1 MTEAEAEGRN
11 EETSEV
17 SQNDDEEEEEED
29 PEDQTFLRASKW
41 EVMDKEEK
49 LARLDG
55 TGEKVRC
62 RLAQHR
68 TIEDWLELG
77 LEETRRPVRQGQK
90 RVRWADLEQR
100 KTQER
105 VAQLGFVVG
114 QTNWASQEDR
124 ESAASSA
131 LTATKI
137 IPSRWDSEF
146 HN

>member
-1 MTEAEAEGRN
+1 M
-11 EETSEV
+11 
-17 SQNDDEEEEEED
+17 
-29 PEDQTFLRASKW
+29 
-41 EVMDKEEK
+41 
-49 LARLDG
+49 
-55 TGEKVRC
+55 RC

-90 RVRWADLEQR
+90 RVRPSLVVRYFYLLSSHFQVRWADIEQR

-105 VAQLGFVVG
+105 VAQFGFVVG

-137 IPSRWDSEF
+137 IPSRWHSEF